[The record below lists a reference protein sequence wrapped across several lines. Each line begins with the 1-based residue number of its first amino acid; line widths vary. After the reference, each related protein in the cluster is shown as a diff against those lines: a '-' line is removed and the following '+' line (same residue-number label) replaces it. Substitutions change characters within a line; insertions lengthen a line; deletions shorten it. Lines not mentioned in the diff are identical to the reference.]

1 MYRKHLLFFILLP
14 FTVFSQAQD
23 NPLQKQEQDSLMFI
37 RQKARDYLHA
47 CQQYHRNGQYE
58 LYKKYADSLLEFSR
72 SYELR
77 EAELQALMNQ
87 AIYYNNINTYEK
99 ALRIYHEALDKC
111 GDIPNRDIARTVIL
125 VNVGNVYNNIGAY
138 DKAIAVMD
146 TVIQRTRMYKTPPLT
161 AIAAY
166 NGLSTGY
173 SKLGDEKESLRYL
186 EKVRKMGLEIGDTTV
201 VVTALNNMSSS
212 YMTLGD
218 YGKSLDLSNNSL
230 NLQQNIVYSKQKTT
244 ALLNIG
250 MSYLRSGKP
259 KQAITYLNQA
269 GEASVQLHIVE
280 VEMKTHNYLAEAYEA
295 TGDFESSYKEQK
307 RYSDMVKS
315 NMKEKGDAM
324 TLDLKKENSDQQ
336 KIIQHGKREL
346 AFLRAQKGK
355 IILGCFLGFL
365 LLSGILFFYY
375 RKRKSLESENARL
388 IRDFRDIH
396 NRHDALK
403 TQMEEIAGRIGHE
416 NAANDNNSPSY
427 KNSSLS
433 AADRQLLMHK
443 LTDYMEQE
451 KPYLDFDLNHSQL
464 ASRLGM
470 SSNHLS
476 EVLSLCFKQNFY
488 NFINIYRV
496 DEACRLM
503 KAPEYRNLKIIAIA
517 YESGFKSKSSFN
529 RIFKNHTGYTPTA
542 YKEKF
547 CS

>member
-58 LYKKYADSLLEFSR
+58 LHKKYTDSLLEFSR

-87 AIYYNNINTYEK
+87 AIYYNNINAYEK

-336 KIIQHGKREL
+336 KIIQHGKR
-346 AFLRAQKGK
+346 
-355 IILGCFLGFL
+355 
-365 LLSGILFFYY
+365 
-375 RKRKSLESENARL
+375 
-388 IRDFRDIH
+388 
-396 NRHDALK
+396 
-403 TQMEEIAGRIGHE
+403 
-416 NAANDNNSPSY
+416 
-427 KNSSLS
+427 
-433 AADRQLLMHK
+433 
-443 LTDYMEQE
+443 
-451 KPYLDFDLNHSQL
+451 
-464 ASRLGM
+464 
-470 SSNHLS
+470 
-476 EVLSLCFKQNFY
+476 
-488 NFINIYRV
+488 
-496 DEACRLM
+496 
-503 KAPEYRNLKIIAIA
+503 
-517 YESGFKSKSSFN
+517 
-529 RIFKNHTGYTPTA
+529 
-542 YKEKF
+542 
-547 CS
+547 